1 MPMRAGSALRAWRKR
16 QGKSLRDVAGLVGV
30 SEMTISDWERSK
42 KRPRDTHAALIE
54 TLTGGEV
61 TALSWLSASERRER
75 ARAAQRVTAAAE
87 VRS

>member
-1 MPMRAGSALRAWRKR
+1 MHMKAGSALRAWRKR

-30 SEMTISDWERSK
+30 SEMTISDWERSQ
-42 KRPRDTHAALIE
+42 KRPRGENAALIE
-54 TLTGGEV
+54 KLTGGEV
-61 TALSWLSASERRER
+61 AALSWLSAKERRER